1 MADSRLILASGSPRR
16 SEILTGLGIPFE
28 VDPPS
33 VEETLRPGETGE
45 EAAARLAAEKAGEVS
60 GRRPDRWV
68 LAADTLVLLD
78 GEILGKPSDAH
89 DAAQMLRRLS
99 GREHRVVT
107 AVRLV
112 REGRPAGEAVEVSGV
127 RIAALSE
134 PEVLWYVST
143 GEPMD
148 KAGAYAVQGLGA
160 RFIEAV
166 NGSYTNVM
174 GLPARGVYRLLREAP
189 DPALAG
195 LALAS
200 P

>member
-1 MADSRLILASGSPRR
+1 
-16 SEILTGLGIPFE
+16 
-28 VDPPS
+28 
-33 VEETLRPGETGE
+33 
-45 EAAARLAAEKAGEVS
+45 
-60 GRRPDRWV
+60 V

-78 GEILGKPSDAH
+78 GEILGKPSDPR
-89 DAAQMLRRLS
+89 DAARMLRRLS

-112 REGRPAGEAVEVSGV
+112 REGRPPGEAVEISRV
-127 RIAALSE
+127 RISE
-134 PEVLWYVST
+134 MSETEIRWYVST

-174 GLPARGVYRLLREAP
+174 GLPARDVYRLLREAP
-189 DPALAG
+189 DPALSA